1 MVPCSPQWDAGW
13 WFRVSSSEA
22 RRVARWRTGYLA
34 GPTNT
39 SHGRFLTARE
49 LAEIWLSPPHIPSFP
64 CNKQECQMQWKI
76 MINANG
82 SFTLH
87 KPISDCRELSLLKH
101 HGSCV
106 AVARQ
111 RHASEYR
118 DDMFNLH
125 NQMNYGTNIF
135 GLAAKRKNMLS
146 HIFWHGFACWA
157 CPYILGQHGTL
168 RNPGSLI
175 ATKAVDKRGCLI
187 CPLK

>member
-1 MVPCSPQWDAGW
+1 
-13 WFRVSSSEA
+13 
-22 RRVARWRTGYLA
+22 
-34 GPTNT
+34 
-39 SHGRFLTARE
+39 
-49 LAEIWLSPPHIPSFP
+49 
-64 CNKQECQMQWKI
+64 

-82 SFTLH
+82 SFTFH

-146 HIFWHGFACWA
+146 PSHIFCIILPWVCMLLLCVSSYHC
-157 CPYILGQHGTL
+157 CPCILGQHGTL

-175 ATKAVDKRGCLI
+175 ATKAVDRRGCLI
-187 CPLK
+187 CPVNDIGGGM

>member
-13 WFRVSSSEA
+13 WFRVSSSE
-22 RRVARWRTGYLA
+22 WRTRYLA
-34 GPTNT
+34 GPTDT

-49 LAEIWLSPPHIPSFP
+49 LAELWLSPPDIPSFS

-76 MINANG
+76 MIDANG

-87 KPISDCRELSLLKH
+87 SDCRELSLLKH

-135 GLAAKRKNMLS
+135 GLVAKRKNMLS
-146 HIFWHGFACWA
+146 PSHIFCHGFACCCYVCRHTIVVRAFSANMVHWG
-157 CPYILGQHGTL
+157 IQEVLLQQRQWTE
-168 RNPGSLI
+168 
-175 ATKAVDKRGCLI
+175 KAA
-187 CPLK
+187 